1 MKKLI
6 DLQKKLYPNLLD
18 AMQQRYAVLHSIKL
32 FQPIGRRG
40 LAENTNFTERIVRSE
55 VSFLQD
61 QGLVNVTSKGMY
73 ITNEGNVVVDELA
86 SFMREIMGLHVLE
99 KQIKEKLGVEQ
110 VIVVSGNSDEFNWV
124 KQEMGRQC
132 VSYLKKTVHAD
143 CTIAVTGGTTM
154 SAVASGMVP
163 LDKHGPCMFVP
174 ARGGIGEKVEN
185 EANSIVAKMAEQA
198 KGDYRLLYVPDPLSE
213 SSYKTMINE
222 PSIIQTLALIKSSD
236 IILHGI
242 GDALRMAKRRKTSP
256 ETIQKLTD
264 QQAVSE
270 AFGYYF
276 DQYGRLVHKVRTVGI
291 QIEDLQP
298 SKQIITIAGGESK
311 ANAIVSYFKYR
322 KSDLLITD
330 EAAAQQIL
338 QQQYV

>member
-1 MKKLI
+1 MKNLI

-40 LAENTNFTERIVRSE
+40 LAENTAFTERIVRSE
-55 VSFLQD
+55 VVFLQG

-73 ITNEGNVVVDELA
+73 ITNEGNVVVEELA
-86 SFMREIMGLHVLE
+86 SFMREVMGLNVLE
-99 KQIKEKLGVEQ
+99 KQMKEKLGVER
-110 VIVVSGNSDEFNWV
+110 VIVVTGNSDEFNWV

-132 VSYLKKTVHAD
+132 VSYLKNTIHSD

-154 SAVASGMVP
+154 SAVADAMVP
-163 LDKHGPCMFVP
+163 LDKQGQCIFVP

-198 KGDYRLLYVPDPLSE
+198 KGDYRLLYVPEPLSE

-236 IILHGI
+236 VILHGI
-242 GDALRMAKRRKTSP
+242 GDALTMAKRRKTSTG
-256 ETIQKLTD
+256 TIQKLID

-276 DQYGRLVHKVRTVGI
+276 DQHGQLVHNVRTLGI
-291 QIEDLQP
+291 QIEDLHP
-298 SKQIITIAGGESK
+298 SKQVITIAGGKSK
-311 ANAIVSYFKYR
+311 AKAITSYFKQG
-322 KSDLLITD
+322 KSNLLITD

-338 QQQYV
+338 ENE